1 MDSRINKYFFNI
13 FFLVLVFFSVKLI
26 NSNAY
31 CIDCLYEK
39 NYTSH
44 QINSNIIIDISKIN
58 YSDDLEVDTTFE
70 LQKRKT
76 VDIDAINSIS
86 ISKIIISLPKD
97 EIKMDSQNHF
107 F

>member
-1 MDSRINKYFFNI
+1 M
-13 FFLVLVFFSVKLI
+13 
-26 NSNAY
+26 
-31 CIDCLYEK
+31 YEK

-107 F
+107 FNDLQTLSNPRAPPLS